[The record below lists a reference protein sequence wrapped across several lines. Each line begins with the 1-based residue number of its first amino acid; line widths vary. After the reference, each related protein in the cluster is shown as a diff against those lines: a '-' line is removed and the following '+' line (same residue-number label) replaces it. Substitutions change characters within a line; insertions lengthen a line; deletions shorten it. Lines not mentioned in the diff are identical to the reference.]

1 MSKKFTRRQALLAV
15 SSALLLPVACSQ
27 SVAQLSR
34 SGVIFAHGVASGDP
48 DQSSVV
54 IWTRVSEIGDAVDVD
69 WTMARDA
76 DFLDVVARGR
86 YSTDGGRDHT
96 VKIVV
101 DNLDPGQEYYYQ
113 FAAKGSTSPT
123 GRTRTLPVGH
133 VEQLVL
139 AVATCSNYPFGYFNA
154 YEVIANDPGI
164 DLVVHLGDYIYE
176 AGENGFGGEAGK
188 RIGRIHEP
196 RHEIVSLDDY
206 RRRHAQY
213 KTDQGSLAMHAR
225 HPLIVMWDD
234 HESANNPWIGG
245 ARNHQPDEGSWAAR
259 RAGSLQAFYEWLPI
273 RDPGPGNSREKYWRH
288 YKFGDLVSLITLE
301 SRHTGRSQQIRY
313 DEHLGQID
321 TPEQAQEFLGAVV
334 GASNRNMLSPEME
347 GFLKSALEESVGDRR
362 RWRLIGNQT
371 VMAKSIAPV
380 LDEALFDRL
389 RRDLEG
395 DGARILGNLTRL
407 GELGLPEDMDIWD
420 GYPAARERF
429 YQIARAAGAR
439 DLLVLSGDSH
449 SYWANSLF
457 DASGLAMGI
466 ELGATGVSSP
476 RSLRALGAEG
486 MRRFDEL
493 NAANN
498 KEIEWTDGRH
508 LGFIRLRIDHERAH
522 ADFVTV
528 SDVESRRY
536 TTRTVHAVDIVWVD
550 GTLRYA

>member
-1 MSKKFTRRQALLAV
+1 MAKKITRRQALLAV

-27 SVAQLSR
+27 SVARLSR

-54 IWTRVSEIGDAVDVD
+54 IWTRVSEIEAVVEVD
-69 WTMARDA
+69 WVVATDA
-76 DFLDVVARGR
+76 DFIDVVARGR
-86 YSTDGGRDHT
+86 YTTDQGRDHT

-101 DNLDPGQEYYYQ
+101 DNLDPGQEYFYQ
-113 FAAKGSTSPT
+113 FAVNGSTSPV
-123 GRTRTLPVGH
+123 GRTHTLPVGH
-133 VEQLVL
+133 IEQLVL
-139 AVATCSNYPFGYFNA
+139 AVVTCSNYPFGYFNA
-154 YEVIANDPGI
+154 YDAIANDPSI

-176 AGENGFGGEAGK
+176 YDADGFGGEAGK
-188 RIGRIHEP
+188 RIGRIHDP
-196 RHEIVSLDDY
+196 RHETVSLDDY

-234 HESANNPWIGG
+234 HETANNPWMGG
-245 ARNHQPDEGSWAAR
+245 ASNHQLEEGSWAAR
-259 RAGSLQAFYEWLPI
+259 RAASLQAFYEWLPI

-301 SRHTGRSQQIRY
+301 SRHTGRSQQISY
-313 DEHLGQID
+313 DEHLGQLD
-321 TPEQAQEFLGAVV
+321 TPAQAQEFLRVVV

-347 GFLKSALEESVGDRR
+347 GFLKSELEESVGSGR

-371 VMAKSIAPV
+371 VMAKSITPV
-380 LDEALFDRL
+380 LDEPLFDRL

-420 GYPAARERF
+420 GYPVAREKF
-429 YQIARAAGAR
+429 YQIAKDAGAR

-449 SYWANSLF
+449 SYWANSLY
-457 DASGLAMGI
+457 DADDQAMGV
-466 ELGATGVSSP
+466 ELGTTGITSP
-476 RSLRALGAEG
+476 RSLLALGIEG
-486 MRRFDEL
+486 IQRFDEL

-498 KEIEWTDGRH
+498 REIEWTDGRH
-508 LGFIRLRIDHERAH
+508 RGFVRLRIDHERAH

-536 TTRTVHAVDIVWVD
+536 TTRTVHAIDIVRAD
-550 GTLRYA
+550 GTLRYD

>member
-1 MSKKFTRRQALLAV
+1 MNKKFTRRQALLAV
-15 SSALLLPVACSQ
+15 SSALLLPAACSQ
-27 SVAQLSR
+27 SVARFSQS
-34 SGVIFAHGVASGDP
+34 SVIFSHGVASGDP
-48 DQSSVV
+48 DRTSVV
-54 IWTRVSEIGDAVDVD
+54 IWTRVSDSEDAVDVD
-69 WTMARDA
+69 WTMASDS

-86 YSTDGGRDHT
+86 YSTDRGRDHT

-113 FAAKGSTSPT
+113 FAAKGLISPT

-133 VEQLVL
+133 VEQLVV

-154 YEVIANDPGI
+154 YEVIANDPSI

-188 RIGRIHEP
+188 CIGRIHEP

-213 KTDQGSLAMHAR
+213 KTDPGSLAMHAR

-234 HESANNPWIGG
+234 HETANNPWIGG
-245 ARNHQPDEGSWAAR
+245 ASNHQPDEGSWEAR

-273 RDPGPGNSREKYWRH
+273 RDPGPGSSREKYWRH

-301 SRHTGRSQQIRY
+301 SRHTGRSQQISY

-321 TPEQAQEFLGAVV
+321 TTEQAQEFLGAVV
-334 GASNRNMLSPEME
+334 GASNRNMLSREME
-347 GFLKSALEESVGDRR
+347 GFLKSELEESVGSGRH
-362 RWRLIGNQT
+362 WRLIGNQT

-457 DASGLAMGI
+457 DGGELAMGV

-476 RSLRALGAEG
+476 RSLRALGEEG

-508 LGFIRLRIDHERAH
+508 LGFIRLRMDHERAR

-528 SDVESRRY
+528 SDVASRRY
-536 TTRTVHAVDIVWVD
+536 TTRTIHAVDIVRAN
-550 GTLRYA
+550 GTLRYD